1 MNNIDILVYG
11 WNSTPD
17 EAIIPISPA
26 SQPTNQKKKL
36 SELNFNSISTP
47 IEAELA
53 LISISPEECLPGDF
67 SKLLHYNPYPLP
79 DYLKTI

>member
-1 MNNIDILVYG
+1 MCIQDKLKIVRLMNNIDILVYG

-36 SELNFNSISTP
+36 PQFNFNSISTTS
-47 IEAELA
+47 EAELA
-53 LISISPEECLPGDF
+53 LISISPA
-67 SKLLHYNPYPLP
+67 SQPL
-79 DYLKTI
+79 T